1 MPTPNPRDLLRL
13 ALLAVAIGWLLIDA
27 PLSTTRELQFVLTVL
42 LATIVTRT
50 VSWRTAAYALSLGMA
65 LAVPATILAG
75 HLLGAA
81 GFSVSEGAG
90 SWGVVPVLEEA
101 LKLVPVLLIAIL
113 HRRRSGD
120 SLNPSDWLL
129 AGCAAGAGFAMI
141 ENAAL
146 TGSSPAVLRD
156 MALQYGPHIGG
167 LFVVPGAWGAAGFV
181 GHAAATGIAAGSIGV
196 ALALR
201 RQRTTAGSTPLARL
215 KRIPGPWWT
224 VAAAACAW
232 VILEHAL
239 ANLYVNTG
247 AGTALLLGNGRL
259 TPWLFVLLVVAV
271 VAVDAAHARQTL
283 ARSAILRTRRRLV
296 ALAWRGDGV
305 PVRRSRPQ
313 IARLYLRELRTLNT
327 AAWATFDRSAA

>member
-42 LATIVTRT
+42 LATIMTRT

-65 LAVPATILAG
+65 LGVPSMILAG
-75 HLLGAA
+75 HLLGAG
-81 GFSVSEGAG
+81 GFSVAEGAG
-90 SWGVVPVLEEA
+90 SWGAVPVLEEA
-101 LKLVPVLLIAIL
+101 LKLVPVLLIAVL

-129 AGCAAGAGFAMI
+129 AGSAAGAGFAMI

-156 MALQYGPHIGG
+156 MALQYGPHVGG
-167 LFVVPGAWGAAGFV
+167 LFVVPGAWGVAGFV

-196 ALALR
+196 ALALK

-215 KRIPGPWWT
+215 KRVPAPWWT
-224 VAAAACAW
+224 IAAAGCAW
-232 VILEHAL
+232 VTLE
-239 ANLYVNTG
+239 
-247 AGTALLLGNGRL
+247 
-259 TPWLFVLLVVAV
+259 
-271 VAVDAAHARQTL
+271 HARQTL
-283 ARSAILRTRRRLV
+283 ARSAILRTRRRL
-296 ALAWRGDGV
+296 AGLAWRGDGV
-305 PVRRSRPQ
+305 PVRRSRTQ
-313 IARLYLRELRTLNT
+313 IARLYVRELRTLNA
-327 AAWATFDRSAA
+327 AAWATFDRSAT

>member
-27 PLSTTRELQFVLTVL
+27 PRSTTRELQFVLTVL

-75 HLLGAA
+75 HVLGAA
-81 GFSVSEGAG
+81 GVSVSEGAG
-90 SWGVVPVLEEA
+90 SWFVVPVLEEA
-101 LKLVPVLLIAIL
+101 LKLVPVLLIAVL

-201 RQRTTAGSTPLARL
+201 RQRTPAGSTPLARL

-232 VILEHAL
+232 VTLEHAL

-247 AGTALLLGNGRL
+247 AEAALLLGNGRL

-283 ARSAILRTRRRLV
+283 ARSAILRTRRHLV
-296 ALAWRGDGV
+296 ALAWRGDRV

-313 IARLYLRELRTLNT
+313 IVRLYLRELRTLNT